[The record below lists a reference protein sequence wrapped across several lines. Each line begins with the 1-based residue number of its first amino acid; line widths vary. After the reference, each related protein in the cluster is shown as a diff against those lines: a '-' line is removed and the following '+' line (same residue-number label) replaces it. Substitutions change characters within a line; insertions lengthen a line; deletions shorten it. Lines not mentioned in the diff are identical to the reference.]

1 MNVYKVAANR
11 SLQKTCPPNT
21 LAAARGEQQ
30 QMPLGWLQ
38 ELVQRNTAGLCA
50 RERLPSSH
58 LTSTGGGEGPWW
70 LQEPPRIVS
79 SYGPAAAA
87 VAAASAA
94 ARGEQQQ
101 MSLGRWLRSLCPLES
116 LSAGSL
122 SVVETRFRTAGLPTV
137 AAVMDAH
144 LTEPQLIALGLTQ
157 VRIRK
162 DVLHAIQGAR
172 LQHGGEMPL
181 GRWLRCLGAP
191 SVVETRFRTAGL
203 PTVAAV
209 VDAHLTETQLIAL
222 GLTQVRIRKDVL
234 HAIQGARLQ
243 HGGEMPLGRWLRCLG
258 APSVVE
264 TRFRTAGLPT
274 VAAVVDAHLTET
286 QLIALGLTQVRIRK
300 DVLHAIQGA
309 RLQRAALSAVRSAAD
324 ATPVDANATS
334 HANTATRYFSMPSL
348 PASYLLLNSS

>member
-172 LQHGGEMPL
+172 LQ
-181 GRWLRCLGAP
+181 
-191 SVVETRFRTAGL
+191 
-203 PTVAAV
+203 
-209 VDAHLTETQLIAL
+209 
-222 GLTQVRIRKDVL
+222 
-234 HAIQGARLQ
+234 
-243 HGGEMPLGRWLRCLG
+243 
-258 APSVVE
+258 
-264 TRFRTAGLPT
+264 
-274 VAAVVDAHLTET
+274 
-286 QLIALGLTQVRIRK
+286 
-300 DVLHAIQGA
+300 
-309 RLQRAALSAVRSAAD
+309 RAALSAVRSAAD

>member
-1 MNVYKVAANR
+1 VNVYKAAANGT
-11 SLQKTCPPNT
+11 LQKTCPPNT

-116 LSAGSL
+116 LSAGSR

-144 LTEPQLIALGLTQ
+144 LTEP
-157 VRIRK
+157 
-162 DVLHAIQGAR
+162 
-172 LQHGGEMPL
+172 
-181 GRWLRCLGAP
+181 
-191 SVVETRFRTAGL
+191 
-203 PTVAAV
+203 
-209 VDAHLTETQLIAL
+209 QLIAL

>member
-1 MNVYKVAANR
+1 MNVYKAAANG

-21 LAAARGEQQ
+21 LPDRRAPKRHGGEPRHGGQPFTTIGVPFGAGPAERPNGGAVSAALYEERPLGRVAVGVEVFKGLFKKAAARGEQQ
-30 QMPLGWLQ
+30 QMPLGWL
-38 ELVQRNTAGLCA
+38 E
-50 RERLPSSH
+50 
-58 LTSTGGGEGPWW
+58 
-70 LQEPPRIVS
+70 EPPRIVS
-79 SYGPAAAA
+79 SYGPPAAA

-101 MSLGRWLRSLCPLES
+101 MPLGRWLRSLCPLES

-144 LTEPQLIALGLTQ
+144 LTEP
-157 VRIRK
+157 
-162 DVLHAIQGAR
+162 
-172 LQHGGEMPL
+172 
-181 GRWLRCLGAP
+181 
-191 SVVETRFRTAGL
+191 
-203 PTVAAV
+203 
-209 VDAHLTETQLIAL
+209 QLIAL